1 VDEGLLNTLFELLD
15 TQFKPAQPPML
26 SLQPPA
32 QPCPDAKPTEPA
44 AYCPATNT
52 AMQALGTPADEEDN
66 VLVQGDNTAL
76 SVLTSRYVLALQHQR
91 GTQLDTAAAALRTA
105 CLTGI
110 GQRHMASEVTLPSGK
125 SLVLTAG
132 DLDEAVAGLIN
143 NGLAA
148 SDVNG
153 NTVAAGFTRIMAYR
167 SGLINPDVD
176 ACYQRFP

>member
-1 VDEGLLNTLFELLD
+1 MDLPVL
-15 TQFKPAQPPML
+15 
-26 SLQPPA
+26 
-32 QPCPDAKPTEPA
+32 
-44 AYCPATNT
+44 
-52 AMQALGTPADEEDN
+52 QALGAHADEGEN

-76 SVLTSRYVLALQHQR
+76 SVVTSRYMLALQHQR
-91 GTQLDTAAAALRTA
+91 GTQLDTAATALRTA

-110 GQRHMASEVTLPSGK
+110 AQHRMASKVTLPSGN

-132 DLDEAVAGLIN
+132 DLDEAVAGLLN

-167 SGLINPDVD
+167 SGLINPDID